1 MPRRRV
7 AIMVLSGLAVL
18 AVGLLVPAVRREI
31 GARLSRFTVED
42 RLRQIEPRVR
52 SVWRSRGVEKAE
64 GIGGVT
70 LVALKHERE
79 LRVFVERD
87 GSLQHAATFPIV
99 AASGT
104 AGPKLREGDRQVPEG
119 FYGVSFL
126 NPNSRFHLS
135 LRVDYPNRED
145 FDAAT
150 TDGRDA
156 GTLGGDIMIHGGANS
171 IGCVAVGDEPIEEVF
186 WLVATVGIERTR
198 VVFAAGS
205 KPGDHLRPDA
215 PAWLRDR
222 SLRIESEL
230 RRLKIGG

>member
-1 MPRRRV
+1 MW
-7 AIMVLSGLAVL
+7 
-18 AVGLLVPAVRREI
+18 LL
-31 GARLSRFTVED
+31 
-42 RLRQIEPRVR
+42 
-52 SVWRSRGVEKAE
+52 RGVGDA
-64 GIGGVT
+64 GSIDRVV

-79 LRVFVERD
+79 LLVFVERD
-87 GSLQHAATFPIV
+87 GTVQHVTTFPIL

-119 FYGVSFL
+119 FYGISFL

-145 FDAAT
+145 IDAAT
-150 TDGRDA
+150 ADGRDT

-171 IGCVAVGDEPIEEVF
+171 IGCVAIGDEPIEDIF
-186 WLVATVGIERTR
+186 WLVATVGIDRTR
-198 VVFAAGS
+198 VVIAAGS
-205 KPGDHLRPDA
+205 EPGDHLRPDA

-230 RRLKIGG
+230 RRLKVGV

>member
-1 MPRRRV
+1 
-7 AIMVLSGLAVL
+7 MVFAGLAVL
-18 AVGLLVPAVRREI
+18 TAGLLVPAVRREI
-31 GARLSRFTVED
+31 GARMSRFTVED

-52 SVWRSRGVEKAE
+52 PVWLSRG
-64 GIGGVT
+64 IGNIEDIDSVV

-79 LRVFVERD
+79 LHVFVEQA
-87 GSLQHAATFPIV
+87 GSVQHAATYPIR

-145 FDAAT
+145 VAAAT
-150 TDGRDA
+150 ADGRDT

-171 IGCVAVGDEPIEEVF
+171 IGCVAIGDEPIEQVF
-186 WLVATVGIERTR
+186 WLVAMVGIERTR
-198 VVFAAGS
+198 VVLAAGS

-222 SLRIESEL
+222 SLRVESEL
-230 RRLKIGG
+230 RRLKIGV